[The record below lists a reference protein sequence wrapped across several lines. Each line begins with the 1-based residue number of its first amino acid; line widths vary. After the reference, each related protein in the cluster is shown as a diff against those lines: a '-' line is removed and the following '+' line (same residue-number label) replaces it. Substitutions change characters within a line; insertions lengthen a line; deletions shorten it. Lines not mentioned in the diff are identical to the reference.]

1 MEGAWRLVLAKL
13 CATALGVIFIGGAV
27 AWETSPYGQELAEE
41 YGAPARSSVAMVIV
55 GLLCLT
61 AAGM

>member
-1 MEGAWRLVLAKL
+1 MVLTKL
-13 CATALGVIFIGGAV
+13 FAVVVGVIFIAAAL
-27 AWETSPYGQELAEE
+27 AWETSECGQEMAEE
-41 YGAPARSSVAMVIV
+41 YAGPARSSIGMIIV

>member
-1 MEGAWRLVLAKL
+1 MQMVLTKL
-13 CATALGVIFIGGAV
+13 FATALGVIFIAAAL
-27 AWETSPYGQELAEE
+27 AWETSECGQAMAEE

-55 GLLCLT
+55 GLLFLT

>member
-1 MEGAWRLVLAKL
+1 MVLTKL
-13 CATALGVIFIGGAV
+13 FATALGVIFIAGAL
-27 AWETSPYGQELAEE
+27 AWETSECGQEMAEE
-41 YGAPARSSVAMVIV
+41 YGGPARSSFGMIIV

>member
-1 MEGAWRLVLAKL
+1 MVLTKL
-13 CATALGVIFIGGAV
+13 FAVALGVIFIAAAL
-27 AWETSPYGQELAEE
+27 AWETSECGQEMAEE
-41 YGAPARSSVAMVIV
+41 YGAPAQSSIGMLIV

>member
-1 MEGAWRLVLAKL
+1 MVLTKL
-13 CATALGVIFIGGAV
+13 CATVLGAIFIGGAL
-27 AWETSPYGQELAEE
+27 AWETSECGQEMAEE
-41 YGAPARSSVAMVIV
+41 YGGPAQSSIGMIIV

>member
-1 MEGAWRLVLAKL
+1 MVLTKL
-13 CATALGVIFIGGAV
+13 FAVALGVIFIAAAL
-27 AWETSPYGQELAEE
+27 AWETSECGQAMAEE
-41 YGAPARSSVAMVIV
+41 YGGPAQSSIGMMIV

>member
-1 MEGAWRLVLAKL
+1 MVLTKL
-13 CATALGVIFIGGAV
+13 FAVVLGVIFIAAAL
-27 AWETSPYGQELAEE
+27 AWETSECGQEMAEE
-41 YGAPARSSVAMVIV
+41 YGGPAQSSIIV

>member
-1 MEGAWRLVLAKL
+1 MVLTKL
-13 CATALGVIFIGGAV
+13 CATALGVIFIAV
-27 AWETSPYGQELAEE
+27 ALACGTSECGQEMAEE
-41 YGAPARSSVAMVIV
+41 YGGSVCSSAGMIIV

>member
-1 MEGAWRLVLAKL
+1 MQMVLTKL
-13 CATALGVIFIGGAV
+13 FAVALGVIFIAAAL
-27 AWETSPYGQELAEE
+27 AWETSECGQAMAEE
-41 YGAPARSSVAMVIV
+41 YGGPAQSCIGMMIV

>member
-1 MEGAWRLVLAKL
+1 MVLTKL
-13 CATALGVIFIGGAV
+13 FATALGVIFIAAAL
-27 AWETSPYGQELAEE
+27 AWETSECGQAMAEE
-41 YGAPARSSVAMVIV
+41 YGGPPHSSIGMIIV

>member
-1 MEGAWRLVLAKL
+1 MVLTKL
-13 CATALGVIFIGGAV
+13 CATAVGAIFIGGAL
-27 AWETSPYGQELAEE
+27 AWEASECGQEMAEE
-41 YGAPARSSVAMVIV
+41 YGAPARSSVGMIIV

>member
-1 MEGAWRLVLAKL
+1 MQMVLTQLFAV
-13 CATALGVIFIGGAV
+13 ALGVIFIAAAL
-27 AWETSPYGQELAEE
+27 AWETSECGQAMAEE
-41 YGAPARSSVAMVIV
+41 YGGPAQSSIGMMIV

>member
-1 MEGAWRLVLAKL
+1 MVLAKL
-13 CATALGVIFIGGAV
+13 CATALGAIFIGSAL
-27 AWETSPYGQELAEE
+27 AWETSECGQKMAEE
-41 YGAPARSSVAMVIV
+41 YGAPARSSIGMIIV